1 MTYVVKSVKILHDV
15 YIPKV
20 FVLFFF
26 LIFTISGTVST
37 KLSDI
42 PIYKVKSELAT

>member
-1 MTYVVKSVKILHDV
+1 MTQGVC
-15 YIPKV
+15 YII
-20 FVLFFF
+20 F